1 MDSGWRTPAGSRRR
15 VMVVADPS
23 REASGAL
30 EWALHHAVAEHD
42 ELLLLHL
49 EPPGESAPPRRSAS
63 APSTFTLFLRR
74 PPSLVSLGVPAHGS
88 GGGGAKVEPVFL
100 EAMRAKCEVA
110 QPKVKVQIE
119 RVEMEGMGK
128 ATAILAR
135 AQLLCVDLLV
145 IGQRRSSVAFL
156 GFDRCLKWVWASL
169 LCHNQI
175 FSCCVKNTEG
185 GARCKISGSLSS
197 KGINT
202 AEYLIQN
209 SHCLCVGVQKKGQNT
224 GYLLNTKTHRN
235 FWLLA

>member
-156 GFDRCLKWVWASL
+156 G
-169 LCHNQI
+169 
-175 FSCCVKNTEG
+175 
-185 GARCKISGSLSS
+185 CKISGSLSS